1 MVPQTTQHARSSAEV
16 RGSSA
21 AFRHARLTGRLT
33 ALTTACGRS
42 YLRAISRDLRRPGLL
57 NARTSRHG
65 IVCIAAYD
73 GGRALDDS
81 IGLYLDGEHEKL
93 VVKDGNVDQSLLEL
107 GLCSLLEG
115 GERWLAVLFG
125 VLENRVND
133 IVLAAH
139 LDCLEKAFLFAHVLE
154 DVGLQVAVEHKY
166 GAAGYVFEGLLE
178 SFKHLLHRV
187 ECRLA

>member
-73 GGRALDDS
+73 GGCALDDS
-81 IGLYLDGEHEKL
+81 I
-93 VVKDGNVDQSLLEL
+93 
-107 GLCSLLEG
+107 
-115 GERWLAVLFG
+115 
-125 VLENRVND
+125 
-133 IVLAAH
+133 
-139 LDCLEKAFLFAHVLE
+139 
-154 DVGLQVAVEHKY
+154 
-166 GAAGYVFEGLLE
+166 
-178 SFKHLLHRV
+178 
-187 ECRLA
+187 

>member
-1 MVPQTTQHARSSAEV
+1 M
-16 RGSSA
+16 
-21 AFRHARLTGRLT
+21 
-33 ALTTACGRS
+33 
-42 YLRAISRDLRRPGLL
+42 
-57 NARTSRHG
+57 
-65 IVCIAAYD
+65 
-73 GGRALDDS
+73 
-81 IGLYLDGEHEKL
+81 
-93 VVKDGNVDQSLLEL
+93 LEL

-139 LDCLEKAFLFAHVLE
+139 LDCLEEAFLFTHVLE
-154 DVGLQVAVEHKY
+154 DVGLQVAVENEY
-166 GAAGYVFEGLLE
+166 GTAGHVFEGLLE